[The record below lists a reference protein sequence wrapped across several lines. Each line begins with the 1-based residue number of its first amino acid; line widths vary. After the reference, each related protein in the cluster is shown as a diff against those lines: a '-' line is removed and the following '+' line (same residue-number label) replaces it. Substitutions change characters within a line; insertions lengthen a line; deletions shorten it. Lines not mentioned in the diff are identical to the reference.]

1 MTSAFQR
8 LVVVLCVVNLET
20 FPCFR
25 RFFDCLKVLWIVREH
40 QRGSDKLGPAGPDRG
55 RDGDPPGVREP
66 PPHTETAGRVT
77 YQRLPHR
84 HPHLCT

>member
-1 MTSAFQR
+1 M
-8 LVVVLCVVNLET
+8 VNLET
-20 FPCFR
+20 IKVV
-25 RFFDCLKVLWIVREH
+25 DCLKVLWVVREH

-77 YQRLPHR
+77 DQRLPHR
-84 HPHLCT
+84 HPHIRT